1 MVSMTYNKIFSN
13 ERYIPFENLRNRGIQ
28 KDDKSRVDASF
39 FSEIYRQVG
48 NLTRVIIEANQ
59 SLNETSEPNFF
70 QQAFDMQNIV
80 AFTGR
85 RGTGKTSAMLAFV
98 DFLADNCTGLGDDFL
113 EISKA
118 YKFFVLQYVDSSAV
132 SEEEDFFE
140 ILLFRMLQYLNY
152 ISESSSLNNRQRM
165 NTELDIL
172 RGNISKVYSHYS
184 NLNSH
189 SFDESSSYTRME
201 AYISKH
207 DVRREFR
214 ELVSDYNKFLLKYS
228 GNSRS
233 EKGFLVLCIDDIDMS
248 RQEHLKILQCI
259 YQYFM
264 IPGVIVYMT
273 MNTPVLMA
281 NVKKNFYE
289 SMDINAPEEKERILE
304 LSNEQANDFLKKI
317 LPSDMR
323 ITMPSWKKYD
333 YKKLSTIK
341 IILKKEGIGEQA
353 LEKIFPNLKG
363 ADWCLNPE
371 GDSWGKSSSNIHT
384 DIHGKKYAD
393 ISPKLFVMKLLAERT
408 KIFLDSQGYKP
419 HFMEPDSLRNLYDIF
434 YLLYNMENI
443 PGFKTYS
450 AIRCE
455 YNRKIL
461 LDYLYFKMIPEM
473 QLSNE
478 ESKLIRSIQSEP
490 LSRRGRRIWE
500 YYFRMFDSNYEN
512 IASLYSES
520 SNQHECKFA
529 SDEKNKHRIKNYN
542 FGEVFRCLY
551 YGSRLK
557 LFSKDFVKAVLA
569 SYAFSMPQLVEKEQ
583 EGKNEHDAKF
593 LKGFFEYVLG
603 EDNCVIVEQ
612 INLAITEIDENDF
625 KQEIPKDQSN
635 LIEYIVNNS
644 AIMKK
649 WAKEIA
655 TEPDILEEISKYYI
669 NNLGETNYPD
679 GHFYSFR
686 ELRDVFSYSL
696 LGQWSI
702 DLIEADPL
710 SGRGGYQME
719 VQIRN
724 NEKDLTDENCIKRI
738 INALLLLPI
747 SSKNDSIVFSGD
759 SGKIIFHNVN
769 PDPTSPILGSIK
781 ISHILNYRFKENDKD
796 EKTICNLA
804 EVIAYCVNG
813 NNVNA
818 KEINKTIVK
827 VIIEKY
833 FNINPCYWFL
843 VEHTDI
849 TYNVIKR
856 TITHFLYLSDENLQ
870 TIPSNSRYYKTI
882 KEIFDN
888 FYDRFNQKLIEIL
901 DDYDYDDVKKLF
913 VNDSDNFVAD
923 LKNIYKDIII
933 VKLEQVLDATQGDGV
948 SSKPKEEK
956 EVGVANM
963 PSYEY
968 ENTKEIIGNIN
979 ISASQIIIKTGD
991 IQNMTEDSN
1000 NEDENP

>member
-1 MVSMTYNKIFSN
+1 
-13 ERYIPFENLRNRGIQ
+13 
-28 KDDKSRVDASF
+28 
-39 FSEIYRQVG
+39 
-48 NLTRVIIEANQ
+48 
-59 SLNETSEPNFF
+59 
-70 QQAFDMQNIV
+70 
-80 AFTGR
+80 
-85 RGTGKTSAMLAFV
+85 
-98 DFLADNCTGLGDDFL
+98 
-113 EISKA
+113 
-118 YKFFVLQYVDSSAV
+118 
-132 SEEEDFFE
+132 
-140 ILLFRMLQYLNY
+140 
-152 ISESSSLNNRQRM
+152 
-165 NTELDIL
+165 
-172 RGNISKVYSHYS
+172 
-184 NLNSH
+184 
-189 SFDESSSYTRME
+189 
-201 AYISKH
+201 
-207 DVRREFR
+207 
-214 ELVSDYNKFLLKYS
+214 
-228 GNSRS
+228 
-233 EKGFLVLCIDDIDMS
+233 
-248 RQEHLKILQCI
+248 
-259 YQYFM
+259 M

-273 MNTPVLMA
+273 MNIPVLMA
-281 NVKKNFYE
+281 NVRKNFYE
-289 SMDINAPEEKERILE
+289 SMDINAPEEKEHILE

-341 IILKKEGIGEQA
+341 IILKREGIGEQA

-371 GDSWGKSSSNIHT
+371 GDSWGKSSSNIRT

-478 ESKLIRSIQSEP
+478 ESKIIRAMQSEP

-500 YYFRMFDSNYEN
+500 YYFRIFESNYEK
-512 IASLYSES
+512 IANLYSES

-569 SYAFSMPQLVEKEQ
+569 SYAFSMPQLVEKEKD
-583 EGKNEHDAKF
+583 GKTEHDAE
-593 LKGFFEYVLG
+593 LLMLFFHSIQ
-603 EDNCVIVEQ
+603 DNKAKESIEA
-612 INLAITEIDENDF
+612 LLEFRFEEIDKAYL
-625 KQEIPKDQSN
+625 KQVLSN
-635 LIEYIVNNS
+635 EKSRKLLIDKLTKEYIFNDWADYIEKKAPNS
-644 AIMKK
+644 N
-649 WAKEIA
+649 
-655 TEPDILEEISKYYI
+655 YYDDA
-669 NNLGETNYPD
+669 Y
-679 GHFYSFR
+679 FYCFR
-686 ELRDVFSYSL
+686 ELRDVFGYSL

-759 SGKIIFHNVN
+759 PGKIIFHNVN
-769 PDPTSPILGSIK
+769 PDPTSLILGSIK
-781 ISHILNYRFKENDKD
+781 ISHILNYCFKIYTSNADDNSK
-796 EKTICNLA
+796 KMFSLNLA
-804 EVIAYCVNG
+804 EAIAYCVLNG
-813 NNVNA
+813 DSCYKDNIEKFKRESDEYIGNINKIII
-818 KEINKTIVK
+818 KEIIK
-827 VIIEKY
+827 KY

-856 TITHFLYLSDENLQ
+856 TITPFLYLSDENLEK
-870 TIPSNSRYYKTI
+870 ISSGLRNAESIKKT
-882 KEIFDN
+882 FDN
-888 FYDRFNQKLIEIL
+888 FYDRFNKKLIEIL

-913 VNDSDNFVAD
+913 DNGSDNFVAD
-923 LKNIYKDIII
+923 LKNIYKDIIFE
-933 VKLEQVLDATQGDGV
+933 LEQVLDATQGDGV
-948 SSKPKEEK
+948 SSEHEEEK

-991 IQNMTEDSN
+991 IQNMTEDSKN
-1000 NEDENP
+1000 QYNYIDIYTDDEDENP